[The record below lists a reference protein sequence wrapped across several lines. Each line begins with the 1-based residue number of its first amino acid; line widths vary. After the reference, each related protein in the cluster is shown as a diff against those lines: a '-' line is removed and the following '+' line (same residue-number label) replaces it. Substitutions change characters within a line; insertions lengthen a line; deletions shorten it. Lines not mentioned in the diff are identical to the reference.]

1 MISKVVGINFLLQ
14 AIRSLLFL
22 VGQLGTVVLYTP
34 VAFIAYPLNPI
45 TRSQIIGYWAHFV
58 IWWLKLTCGLSHQV
72 DGRENI
78 PDKPCVILSKHQSAW
93 ETIAF
98 QQIFPAQAWVLKRE
112 LLHIPFFGWGLAATQ
127 PIAIDRNEGLR
138 ALDSVVKQG
147 QDRLKQGRFVV
158 VFPEG
163 TRMPLGQKGRYNPGG
178 AMLAVK
184 ANVGVLP
191 VAHNAGKYWP
201 RKGFL
206 KRPGVIKVKIGPII
220 EVAGK
225 RAKQVNQEAER
236 WIEEAVSK
244 IE

>member
-1 MISKVVGINFLLQ
+1 MDFLLQ

-22 VGQLGTVVLYTP
+22 GGQLVSVVLFTP
-34 VAFIAYPLNPI
+34 IAFIAYPLNPI
-45 TRSQIIGYWAHFV
+45 TRSRIIGYWAHFV

-72 DGRENI
+72 EGRDNI

-98 QQIFPAQAWVLKRE
+98 QKIFPAQAWVLKRE

-127 PIAIDRNEGLR
+127 PIAIDRSEGLR

-178 AMLAVK
+178 AMLAVRAK
-184 ANVGVLP
+184 VGVLP

-236 WIEEAVSK
+236 WIEEAVLK
-244 IE
+244 IK

>member
-1 MISKVVGINFLLQ
+1 MGFLFQ

-22 VGQLGTVVLYTP
+22 IGQLVTVVLYTP
-34 VAFIAYPLNPI
+34 VALIAYPLNPI
-45 TRSQIIGYWAHFV
+45 TRSQVIGYWAHFV

-72 DGRENI
+72 EGIENI

-98 QQIFPAQAWVLKRE
+98 QIIFPAQAWVLKRE
-112 LLHIPFFGWGLAATQ
+112 LLHIPFFGWGLAMTQ
-127 PIAIDRNEGLR
+127 PIAIDRKEGLK
-138 ALDSVVKQG
+138 ALDSVIKQG

-184 ANVGVLP
+184 AKVGVLP
-191 VAHNAGKYWP
+191 VAHNSGKYWP
-201 RKGFL
+201 RKGFI
-206 KRPGVIKVKIGPII
+206 KQPGVIKVKIGPII
-220 EVAGK
+220 EVTGK